1 MNDMAYL
8 QQISAEARPAPASNS
23 LGDLFSSKAFKLVG
37 IFAIVTLVIVL
48 ALSIISAAMPKPA
61 TAEDDLSRI
70 YLRTNSLLETLKT
83 YNSSVKSS
91 ELRAAGASL
100 SAVLTDLS
108 SSSASSLES
117 LYGTETKSL
126 ALTSADATSLEKTS
140 NTLAAAKLNGLL
152 DRYYASELSYQISYL
167 ILLEDSALS
176 KLPASAAD
184 HLSTSRSSLTTLQTT
199 FQNFSETK

>member
-70 YLRTNSLLETLKT
+70 YLRTCEA
-83 YNSSVKSS
+83 
-91 ELRAAGASL
+91 EPDGGEAA
-100 SAVLTDLS
+100 
-108 SSSASSLES
+108 E
-117 LYGTETKSL
+117 
-126 ALTSADATSLEKTS
+126 
-140 NTLAAAKLNGLL
+140 
-152 DRYYASELSYQISYL
+152 
-167 ILLEDSALS
+167 
-176 KLPASAAD
+176 
-184 HLSTSRSSLTTLQTT
+184 
-199 FQNFSETK
+199 